1 MQRIRW
7 ARRLYHLFGVP
18 IAFIYW
24 VCFGPEKRAEAVWVC
39 LAFTSVFIGFDVV
52 KWRSQRARDW
62 LMQRLGAIATPRD
75 LRNLNSSSWY
85 MIGCTLAIALFDA
98 PAAVAGILVL
108 AVGDN
113 AASIVGR
120 LWGRHRIG
128 DKSVEGTAA
137 FLVVGWLV
145 GLPFGSPVAA
155 LGAAVFGALAELFIP
170 KLDDNFTIP
179 PLAAAGFWLASYL

>member
-7 ARRLYHLFGVP
+7 ARRLWHLSGVA
-18 IAFIYW
+18 IALIYW
-24 VCFGPEKRAEAVWVC
+24 FCFGPERQFAAMLIC
-39 LAFTSVFIGFDVV
+39 LAITALFVGLDVA
-52 KWRSQRARDW
+52 KWRSQRVRGW
-62 LMQRLGAIATPRD
+62 LSHRLGAITRAGD
-75 LRNLNSSSWY
+75 LEGLNSSSWY
-85 MIGCTLAIALFDA
+85 MLGCTLTIAVFDA
-98 PAAVAGILVL
+98 PAAVTGILIL

-145 GLPFGSPVAA
+145 GFPFGSPAATFGAA
-155 LGAAVFGALAELFIP
+155 LFGALAELSIP
-170 KLDDNFTIP
+170 KLDDNFIIAP
-179 PLAAAGFWLASYL
+179 VAATGFWLASYL